1 MEPPKDEH
9 ERIAALKALV
19 DDTANKITSG
29 ELEID
34 EANKLIED
42 TREKASK
49 LIPEDMDKFDMI
61 YGARFQRL
69 IDQFMTPGEAA
80 E

>member
-9 ERIAALKALV
+9 ERITALKELV
-19 DDTANKITSG
+19 DGTADKITSG
-29 ELEID
+29 ELDIN

-42 TREKASK
+42 TRKKASE

-69 IDQFMTPGEAA
+69 IDQYMTPEEAS